1 MVSADLIQALREEL
15 AELERTKTLKHEVP
29 LAGPQGAVVEI
40 DGHPGP
46 VVMLT
51 SNNYLGL
58 ANDPRIVQAAAD
70 GLREFGHGMASVR
83 FICGTQTLHRVLERT
98 IADFFETDDAI
109 LYTSCWNANEA
120 LFATVLGE
128 GDAVFS
134 DELNH
139 ASIIDGI
146 RLCKAARYR
155 YRHNDVVDLERQLS
169 ADRSRHRIVITDGVF
184 SMEGELARLVDLRD
198 VCRAHGALLAVDD
211 SHATGVLG
219 PRGRGT
225 AEELGIHGQIDIV
238 TGTLGK
244 ALGGAAGG
252 FITGPQPLVDVLRQR
267 SRPYLFSNSLP
278 PPLVASSLRALQI
291 LDEDPSLLDR
301 LRENTGYFRER
312 LAALGFE
319 VRPGIHPVIPIIV
332 GETAL
337 AIEMSRELLEEGVY
351 VSGFGYPVVPKGEA
365 RLRVQVSAALTRAE
379 LDRALAAFAKV
390 GGRHAL
396 VA

>member
-1 MVSADLIQALREEL
+1 
-15 AELERTKTLKHEVP
+15 
-29 LAGPQGAVVEI
+29 
-40 DGHPGP
+40 
-46 VVMLT
+46 
-51 SNNYLGL
+51 
-58 ANDPRIVQAAAD
+58 
-70 GLREFGHGMASVR
+70 
-83 FICGTQTLHRVLERT
+83 
-98 IADFFETDDAI
+98 
-109 LYTSCWNANEA
+109 
-120 LFATVLGE
+120 
-128 GDAVFS
+128 
-134 DELNH
+134 
-139 ASIIDGI
+139 
-146 RLCKAARYR
+146 
-155 YRHNDVVDLERQLS
+155 
-169 ADRSRHRIVITDGVF
+169 
-184 SMEGELARLVDLRD
+184 
-198 VCRAHGALLAVDD
+198 
-211 SHATGVLG
+211 
-219 PRGRGT
+219 
-225 AEELGIHGQIDIV
+225 V